1 MFPTV
6 CFFFSIWIY
15 NVTWYIPHKWWTFFK
30 NAYYTIYITWLNA
43 WMLGVRDTAQQR
55 SIINVLGPSVQN
67 TTIIF
72 IVRFYLSSPYTEMVK
87 FLMQE
92 PQSRFRRE
100 PGYKYVW
107 ILETV
112 LLCLTSAEYPRQ
124 QRERKCETVQS
135 TGWAVAPGGEEST
148 ERQRMPE
155 MSAKC
160 NSIIRDQP

>member
-1 MFPTV
+1 MLPDIFYKSNE
-6 CFFFSIWIY
+6 C
-15 NVTWYIPHKWWTFFK
+15 FK
-30 NAYYTIYITWLNA
+30 NAYCTVCITWLNA
-43 WMLGVRDTAQQR
+43 WVLGMRDTAQQR
-55 SIINVLGPSVQN
+55 SVINVLGPSVQN

-72 IVRFYLSSPYTEMVK
+72 IVSFYLSSPSAEMVK

-92 PQSRFRRE
+92 SQSRFRRE

-107 ILETV
+107 ILDTV